1 MFAMCNIL
9 EVKDGNAIKKQSP
22 LMGRGLI
29 LTNYKPKL

>member
-1 MFAMCNIL
+1 MIYCTGLIF
-9 EVKDGNAIKKQSP
+9 KKKKYIKKQSP